1 MLKLKLLFSEDAVV
15 YSDLTIYGRLLIIR
29 YFRHW
34 WCFPYPPIVVKVW
47 FNQAMLY
54 MILIN
59 VIKIVTL
66 QSFSCSCKDRSVL
79 EDWRQWPNIK
89 MLFSFIFKHVKFFFC
104 ISLFFVLKELTK
116 RIVWKIY
123 IEILGISII
132 IFWNFTKIL
141 AISLHQV
148 N

>member
-1 MLKLKLLFSEDAVV
+1 MLKLKLLFFEDAVV

-34 WCFPYPPIVVKVW
+34 WCFPYTPPPPPVVLKVW
-47 FNQAMLY
+47 LNQAMLY

-66 QSFSCSCKDRSVL
+66 QSFICSCKDRSVL

-89 MLFSFIFKHVKFFFC
+89 MLCSSIFKHVKVFFC
-104 ISLFFVLKELTK
+104 ISFFFVLKKLTK

-123 IEILGISII
+123 IEILNIYLLSCSE
-132 IFWNFTKIL
+132 IL
-141 AISLHQV
+141 LKF
-148 N
+148 